1 MLIRNDSM
9 EASRVGVTRSAWG
22 IAAGNRRL
30 FQDIV
35 CAIGNNGINDNHSIA
50 YCLLGYL
57 CAYYRHYYPLEFLTS
72 FLNNAAN
79 DDDIYNGTSYANR
92 VGIKISMPKWGF
104 SKGEYFFNKEKN
116 VIAKGLSSI
125 KFMGAKIADELY
137 RIAAENTYDRF
148 VDLLRDLDKF
158 SSLDSRQLDILIKLD
173 FFSDFGNQRELLR
186 INDMFIMFKKGD
198 AKQIKK
204 SVVDGTELEE
214 IIKRHA
220 VGTTKS
226 GGVAKSYTLLD
237 VWAVLHEIEDAIKA
251 IGMDDLSDITKVQ
264 NFYDAMGYF
273 GYTSGKE
280 EDRRK
285 LFVSEIYPL
294 NRKRDGKQ
302 FGYSVVTKSI
312 GSGKESRF
320 TVFSRVYDKNPIKK
334 GDIIYCKSYTREG
347 EYFTLTAYDK
357 IF

>member
-1 MLIRNDSM
+1 M
-9 EASRVGVTRSAWG
+9 EVSRVGVTRSAWG
-22 IAAGNRRL
+22 IAVGNRRL

-35 CAIGNNGINDNHSIA
+35 CAIGNNGTNDNHSVA

-79 DDDIYNGTSYANR
+79 DDDILNGTSYANR

-104 SKGEYFFNKEKN
+104 SKGEYFFNREKN
-116 VIAKGLSSI
+116 MIAKGLSSI
-125 KFMGAKIADELY
+125 KFMGEKIADELY
-137 RIAAENTYDRF
+137 RLAQDNTYTRF
-148 VDLLRDLDKF
+148 IDVLRDLDQH
-158 SSLDSRQLDILIKLD
+158 SSLDSRQLEILIKLD

-186 INDMFIMFKKGD
+186 INDMFVMFKKGE

-204 SVVDGTELEE
+204 SMVDGSELED
-214 IIKRHA
+214 IIRRHA

-226 GGVAKSYTLLD
+226 GGIAKSYTLID
-237 VWAVLHEIEDAIKA
+237 VWAILYEVEDAIMS

-273 GYTSGKE
+273 GYTSGKA
-280 EDRRK
+280 EDRPK
-285 LFVSEIYPL
+285 LFVMDIFEVK
-294 NRKRDGKQ
+294 RKKDGKQ
-302 FGYSVVTKSI
+302 FGYNIITKSI
-312 GSGKESRF
+312 GSGKESKF
-320 TVFSRVYDKNPIKK
+320 TVFNRVFNKDPIAK
-334 GDIIYCKSYTREG
+334 GDIIYCKRYERDG

>member
-1 MLIRNDSM
+1 M
-9 EASRVGVTRSAWG
+9 
-22 IAAGNRRL
+22 
-30 FQDIV
+30 
-35 CAIGNNGINDNHSIA
+35 
-50 YCLLGYL
+50 
-57 CAYYRHYYPLEFLTS
+57 
-72 FLNNAAN
+72 NNAAN
-79 DDDIYNGTSYANR
+79 DDDILNGTSYANR

-116 VIAKGLSSI
+116 MIAKGLSSI

-137 RIAAENTYDRF
+137 QLAQDNTYTRF
-148 VDLLRDLDKF
+148 IDVLRDLDQY
-158 SSLDSRQLDILIKLD
+158 SSLDSRQLEILIKLD

-186 INDMFIMFKKGD
+186 INDMFVMFKKGE

-204 SVVDGTELEE
+204 SMVDGTELES
-214 IIKRHA
+214 IIRRHA

-226 GGVAKSYTLLD
+226 GGVAKSYTLID
-237 VWAVLHEIEDAIKA
+237 VWSILYEIEDAIKA

-273 GYTSGKE
+273 GYTSGKT
-280 EDRRK
+280 EDRPK
-285 LFVSEIYPL
+285 LFVLDIFEIK
-294 NRKRDGKQ
+294 RKKDGKQ
-302 FGYSVVTKSI
+302 FGYNIITKSI

-320 TVFSRVYDKNPIKK
+320 TVFNRVFNKDPIAK
-334 GDIIYCKSYTREG
+334 GDIIYCKRYERDG